1 MLNSNSE
8 IKKFVASV
16 LMCLISLIIALNIF
30 CCHSASATKGG
41 RPLQKTNS
49 SENKR
54 SRSNRFTTSHNL
66 DLFDDSDSSRS
77 STTSS
82 SSDDSSDSDEFDP
95 YEFMLFQRMI
105 WTALAEKF
113 SDIPFSSEQDEDL
126 HDNVTAQNNDVQ
138 QQDTFSNTN
147 GPDSPNEAFPDDIN
161 TTPLKVFHKN
171 SPDCDCCTIC

>member
-66 DLFDDSDSSRS
+66 DLFDDSDSSSS

-95 YEFMLFQRMI
+95 YEFMLFQKMI
-105 WTALAEKF
+105 WMSLAEKF
-113 SDIPFSSEQDEDL
+113 PDIPFSSEQDDDL
-126 HDNVTAQNNDVQ
+126 DNINAQKNDIQ
-138 QQDTFSNTN
+138 QKNTPSDTDD
-147 GPDSPNEAFPDDIN
+147 PDSLDEVLPDVVN
-161 TTPLKVFHKN
+161 TTPLKRFHKN